1 MCERQRG
8 ANTDVIASLP
18 RELFSETND
27 NSVAILLAYG
37 AAASSW
43 LATPRLGRRS
53 TWPPAPTRDF
63 ERSSTFRNYTHSELR
78 FRAMLTG
85 GATEMRLALS

>member
-27 NSVAILLAYG
+27 NSVAVLLAYG

-43 LATPRLGRRS
+43 LATPKPG
-53 TWPPAPTRDF
+53 
-63 ERSSTFRNYTHSELR
+63 
-78 FRAMLTG
+78 G
-85 GATEMRLALS
+85 GAYGERFVHEALNGHQRSETTHTL